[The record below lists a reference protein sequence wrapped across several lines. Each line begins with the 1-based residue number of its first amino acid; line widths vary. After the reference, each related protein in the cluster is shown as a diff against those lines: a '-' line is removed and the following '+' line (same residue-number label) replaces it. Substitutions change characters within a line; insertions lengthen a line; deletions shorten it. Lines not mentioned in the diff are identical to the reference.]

1 MRGLGRDKDLIL
13 GRGALFATLALL
25 LGRGYMRNFL
35 GPKTHFPRLPLWLQ
49 LAFSTYAVEIFQ
61 IPTTIPT
68 FGLLLISPSVY
79 GPFFSLKFDFVPSF
93 GFWQDVL
100 VSMYPHQNT
109 SCNSLG
115 IFWRS
120 TGIFASC
127 GYIGNFL
134 APKTHFPHFA
144 LWLQLAF
151 SPYAVKTFQIPTTTP
166 AFGLLFISP
175 SVYDPITLLKLDFVP
190 GFGF

>member
-35 GPKTHFPRLPLWLQ
+35 GPKTHFPP
-49 LAFSTYAVEIFQ
+49 I
-61 IPTTIPT
+61 
-68 FGLLLISPSVY
+68 
-79 GPFFSLKFDFVPSF
+79 
-93 GFWQDVL
+93 
-100 VSMYPHQNT
+100 
-109 SCNSLG
+109 
-115 IFWRS
+115 
-120 TGIFASC
+120 
-127 GYIGNFL
+127 
-134 APKTHFPHFA
+134 A